1 MRLPCF
7 ELRWLLNGMNMP
19 WHSVFSFL
27 FFLFRNNVNK
37 RAIGWKRLPSLY
49 FFPRKYHSG
58 SYDTPLW
65 SQLCS
70 KFFINNHE
78 STWEQHLK
86 DTLQLNIIWTSMS
99 RLHQDIELI
108 IVCFSFSQTSLVF
121 EFKLMLIEWFLPQF
135 IYLSSF
141 WYCFLKFIPYLY
153 ALFIRAGK
161 FSWTSMLLLCEGL
174 QPQVVNMFFYFRW
187 NISTCQQQKLL
198 TLIILSNFYLVWKS

>member
-19 WHSVFSFL
+19 WHSVFLFL

-37 RAIGWKRLPSLY
+37 RVIGWKRLPSLY
-49 FFPRKYHSG
+49 FFAWKYHSG

-78 STWEQHLK
+78 STWQQHLK
-86 DTLQLNIIWTSMS
+86 DTLQLNILWTSVS
-99 RLHQDIELI
+99 SLHQDIELI

-121 EFKLMLIEWFLPQF
+121 EFILMFDFCHNLFTFLPF
-135 IYLSSF
+135 DIVSCSLSRTSTLF
-141 WYCFLKFIPYLY
+141 SQEPVNFHEPQCCFFVKVYNYKLLQLTLVF
-153 ALFIRAGK
+153 ANMV
-161 FSWTSMLLLCEGL
+161 FSEFL
-174 QPQVVNMFFYFRW
+174 
-187 NISTCQQQKLL
+187 NISNK
-198 TLIILSNFYLVWKS
+198 KSRSL